1 MSHCE
6 RLLQNYQSFVRL
18 PWSRNLAGKQRVWF
32 AVYPPSEER
41 RVRAH
46 LQEFQFAT
54 VDAGHKWHT
63 LDITELPARWLAEH
77 PDRDEYFHEPAALQ
91 NVEEEVRSRTADV
104 LRNALRATSV
114 DDETVVAVHGVGAV
128 FGFTSVSSIIE
139 MIEDSIRGRLLVF
152 FPGEYERNL
161 YRFMDARDGFNYM
174 AVPITSNESVL
185 SP

>member
-1 MSHCE
+1 MSHCN

-18 PWSRNLAGKQRVWF
+18 PWSNNLAGKQKVWF

-46 LQEFQFAT
+46 VQEFQLAT
-54 VDAGHKWHT
+54 IDAGHRWY
-63 LDITELPARWLAEH
+63 LVDITDLPAKWLAAH
-77 PDRDEYFHEPAALQ
+77 PYREGYFAEPAAVQ
-91 NVEEEVRSRTADV
+91 AIEEEIRAYVVKV
-104 LRNALRATSV
+104 LRDELHSPSV
-114 DDETVVAVHGVGAV
+114 DDATVVAVQGVGAL
-128 FGFTSVSSIIE
+128 FGFTHLSPIISGV
-139 MIEDSIRGRLLVF
+139 EDSIIGRLLMF
-152 FPGEYERNL
+152 FPGEYERDH